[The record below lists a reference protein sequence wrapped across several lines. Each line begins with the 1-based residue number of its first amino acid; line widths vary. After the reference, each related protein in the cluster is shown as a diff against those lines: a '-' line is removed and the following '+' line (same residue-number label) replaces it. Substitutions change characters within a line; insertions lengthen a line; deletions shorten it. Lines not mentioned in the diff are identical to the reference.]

1 MVPRTR
7 MKLFYWKAAV
17 LACCAFFL
25 PAAGMSG
32 GTGEPAAAVS
42 ARLVSCEH
50 AADGRVTTRGA
61 AMGTVFTVRA
71 YPGHGMDGA
80 RTEEACMRALACA
93 VFWEGVMSAMDAESR
108 LAALNAAPAGVK
120 VPVSPE
126 LRRVLSLSL
135 EYARLTR
142 GAFDPT
148 LGPLIRLWKKSRR
161 LGVLPSREDLER
173 ARRASGL
180 EKLSVDGEG
189 VMKAAEGMRVDL
201 GGIGKGFAVD
211 RMADMLKE
219 RGVESFCIDSTSDVL
234 AGAPPPGMQG
244 WKLRVAVREGRLE
257 QRLVSHAAVSTSGD
271 AHQFAEIG
279 GVAYSHVLDPATG
292 LGVTEGRQVSVQA
305 PAAALADA
313 LSTAA
318 CVMPEEAF
326 RALAGKIPG
335 VSVLGFFRHPPPG
348 NEQGRASSGQKVP

>member
-1 MVPRTR
+1 M
-7 MKLFYWKAAV
+7 
-17 LACCAFFL
+17 
-25 PAAGMSG
+25 
-32 GTGEPAAAVS
+32 
-42 ARLVSCEH
+42 
-50 AADGRVTTRGA
+50 
-61 AMGTVFTVRA
+61 
-71 YPGHGMDGA
+71 
-80 RTEEACMRALACA
+80 
-93 VFWEGVMSAMDAESR
+93 
-108 LAALNAAPAGVK
+108 
-120 VPVSPE
+120 
-126 LRRVLSLSL
+126 
-135 EYARLTR
+135 
-142 GAFDPT
+142 
-148 LGPLIRLWKKSRR
+148 WKKSRR

-173 ARRASGL
+173 ARRASGW

-244 WKLRVAVREGRLE
+244 WKLRVAVGEGRLE
-257 QRLVSHAAVSTSGD
+257 QRLMSYAAVSTSGD

-318 CVMPEEAF
+318 CVMSEEAF

-335 VSVLGFFRHPPPG
+335 VSVLGFFRHPPPE
-348 NEQGRASSGQKVP
+348 NERSRAFSGQKIP